1 MAIGGAH
8 GRTLYELDDTK
19 ALLAVTSGSVS
30 FLRAEM
36 AAIRDIAFRGSND
49 AGARDAVEAVFVRA
63 SKALETE
70 ANR

>member
-1 MAIGGAH
+1 
-8 GRTLYELDDTK
+8 
-19 ALLAVTSGSVS
+19 
-30 FLRAEM
+30 M